1 MKIFLTEYQEE
12 DTIYAGLNIF
22 AESFEEA
29 ESIANIHGLIIVGEI
44 TEIVYQPEFA
54 KHDYLETI
62 KMPTEKRILH

>member
-29 ESIANIHGLIIVGEI
+29 ESIADIHGLIIVGEI

-54 KHDYLETI
+54 KNDYLATI
-62 KMPTEKRILH
+62 KMPTEKKILH